1 MPAYAIKCSFSVDI
15 LHNISEKLHCLI
27 YFKMFIFIL
36 NPLKDKD
43 FKTVLHIIYVPVPMF
58 SNVEI
63 PHSLK

>member
-1 MPAYAIKCSFSVDI
+1 
-15 LHNISEKLHCLI
+15 
-27 YFKMFIFIL
+27 MFIFIL